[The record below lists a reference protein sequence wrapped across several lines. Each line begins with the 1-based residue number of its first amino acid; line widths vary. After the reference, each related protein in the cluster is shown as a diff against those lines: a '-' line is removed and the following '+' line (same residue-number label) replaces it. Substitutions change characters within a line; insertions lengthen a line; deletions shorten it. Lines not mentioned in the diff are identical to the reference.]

1 MSYVSYVK
9 YKVAHSEFLH
19 GFIASLSMIIVSE
32 IGDKT
37 FFIAAI
43 MAMRHSRVVVLT
55 GALGALVVMTFLSG
69 NVMLFAIINHCMIGY
84 LESPMINKFSIINKE
99 SSGRNL

>member
-1 MSYVSYVK
+1 
-9 YKVAHSEFLH
+9 
-19 GFIASLSMIIVSE
+19 MIIVSE

-69 NVMLFAIINHCMIGY
+69 NVMLFAIKNHCMIGY